1 MKKFF
6 ILVISASV
14 LLTGCVF
21 PNFSKHR
28 PRHSSESAAS
38 SRRTKSSSSSSSSSS
53 KSSSSSSESTE
64 IISKT
69 LVGDIE
75 EIHHRDTI
83 TYQGKKI
90 LNLRME
96 LLTSLPEEASAA
108 SATLTPE
115 EMTTIIREGMQ
126 SDSNYVAAKSLEG
139 VNIDYSVTAEKKLQT
154 LIEIDLQ
161 KVNVEE
167 VEKNSFFQ
175 GFGLK
180 DIKDITPEMFILSLK
195 LNGLKEEVQS

>member
-14 LLTGCVF
+14 LLTGCVL
-21 PNFSKHR
+21 PSFSKHR
-28 PRHSSESAAS
+28 PRHSSESAPS
-38 SRRTKSSSSSSSSSS
+38 SRRTKTSSSSSE
-53 KSSSSSSESTE
+53 SSSSSSESTE
-64 IISKT
+64 IVSKT
-69 LVGDIE
+69 FVGDIE

-83 TYQGKKI
+83 TYQDKKI

>member
-21 PNFSKHR
+21 PSFSKHR

-38 SRRTKSSSSSSSSSS
+38 SRQTKTSSNSSE
-53 KSSSSSSESTE
+53 SSSSSSESTE
-64 IISKT
+64 VVSKT

-75 EIHHRDTI
+75 GIHHRDTI
-83 TYQGKKI
+83 TYQGRKI

-96 LLTSLPEEASAA
+96 LLTSLPEEASTA

-115 EMTTIIREGMQ
+115 EMTALIREGVQ
-126 SDSNYVAAKSLEG
+126 SDPNFVAAKSLEG

-161 KVNVEE
+161 KVNIEE
-167 VEKNSFFQ
+167 MEKNSFFQ
-175 GFGLK
+175 DLGLK
-180 DIKDITPEMFILSLK
+180 DIKESTPEMFILSLK
-195 LNGLKEEVQS
+195 LNGLKEEGQS

>member
-14 LLTGCVF
+14 LLTGCVL
-21 PNFSKHR
+21 PSFSKHR
-28 PRHSSESAAS
+28 PRHSSESAPS
-38 SRRTKSSSSSSSSSS
+38 SRRTKTSSSSSE
-53 KSSSSSSESTE
+53 SSSSSSESTE
-64 IISKT
+64 IVSKT

-90 LNLRME
+90 LNLRMG

>member
-14 LLTGCVF
+14 LLTGCVL
-21 PNFSKHR
+21 PSFSKHR

-38 SRRTKSSSSSSSSSS
+38 SRRTKTSSTSSE
-53 KSSSSSSESTE
+53 SSSSSSESTE
-64 IISKT
+64 IVSKT

-139 VNIDYSVTAEKKLQT
+139 VNIDYSVTAEKKLICKRSMSKRWKRT
-154 LIEIDLQ
+154 VSSKALD
-161 KVNVEE
+161 
-167 VEKNSFFQ
+167 
-175 GFGLK
+175 
-180 DIKDITPEMFILSLK
+180 
-195 LNGLKEEVQS
+195 

>member
-38 SRRTKSSSSSSSSSS
+38 SRRTKTSSSSNSSQSSSSF
-53 KSSSSSSESTE
+53 SESTE
-64 IISKT
+64 VISKT

-75 EIHHRDTI
+75 GIHHRDTI

-96 LLTSLPEEASAA
+96 LLTSLPEDASAA
-108 SATLTPE
+108 SASLTPE
-115 EMTTIIREGMQ
+115 EMTAIIREGVQ
-126 SDSNYVAAKSLEG
+126 SDPNFVAAKSLEG

-161 KVNVEE
+161 KANVEE
-167 VEKNSFFQ
+167 MGKNSLFQ
-175 GFGLK
+175 DLGLK
-180 DIKDITPEMFILSLK
+180 DIKESTPEMFILSLK
-195 LNGLKEEVQS
+195 LNGLKEEGQS

>member
-14 LLTGCVF
+14 LLTGCVL
-21 PNFSKHR
+21 PSFSKHR

-38 SRRTKSSSSSSSSSS
+38 SRRTKTSSSSSE
-53 KSSSSSSESTE
+53 SSSSSSESTE
-64 IISKT
+64 IVSKT

>member
-38 SRRTKSSSSSSSSSS
+38 SRRTKTSSSSNSSQ
-53 KSSSSSSESTE
+53 SSSSSSESTE
-64 IISKT
+64 VISKT

-75 EIHHRDTI
+75 GIHHRDTI

-96 LLTSLPEEASAA
+96 LLTSLPEDASAA
-108 SATLTPE
+108 SASLTPE
-115 EMTTIIREGMQ
+115 EMTAIIREGVQ
-126 SDSNYVAAKSLEG
+126 SDPNFVAAKSLEG

-161 KVNVEE
+161 KANVEE
-167 VEKNSFFQ
+167 MGKNSLFQ
-175 GFGLK
+175 DLGLK
-180 DIKDITPEMFILSLK
+180 DIKESTPEMFILSLK
-195 LNGLKEEVQS
+195 LNGLKEEGQS

>member
-14 LLTGCVF
+14 LLTGCVL
-21 PNFSKHR
+21 PSFSKHR

-38 SRRTKSSSSSSSSSS
+38 SKRNKISSSSSE
-53 KSSSSSSESTE
+53 SSSSSSESTE
-64 IISKT
+64 IVSKT

-83 TYQGKKI
+83 TYQDKKI

>member
-14 LLTGCVF
+14 LLTGCVL
-21 PNFSKHR
+21 PSFSKHR

-38 SRRTKSSSSSSSSSS
+38 SRRTKSSSS

-64 IISKT
+64 IVSKT

-83 TYQGKKI
+83 TYQDKKI

>member
-14 LLTGCVF
+14 LLTGCVL
-21 PNFSKHR
+21 PSFSKHR

-38 SRRTKSSSSSSSSSS
+38 SRRTKNSSSSSE
-53 KSSSSSSESTE
+53 SSSSSSESTE
-64 IISKT
+64 IVSKT
-69 LVGDIE
+69 LVGDIQ

-96 LLTSLPEEASAA
+96 LLTALPEEASAA

-139 VNIDYSVTAEKKLQT
+139 VNIDYSVTADKKLQT

-161 KVNVEE
+161 KANVEE
-167 VEKNSFFQ
+167 MEKNSLFQ
-175 GFGLK
+175 DLGLK
-180 DIKDITPEMFILSLK
+180 DIKESTPEMFILSLK
-195 LNGLKEEVQS
+195 LNGLKEEGQS

>member
-38 SRRTKSSSSSSSSSS
+38 SRRTKSSSSSSE
-53 KSSSSSSESTE
+53 SSSSSSESTE
-64 IISKT
+64 IVSKT
-69 LVGDIE
+69 LVGDIQ

-83 TYQGKKI
+83 TYQGRKI

-96 LLTSLPEEASAA
+96 LLTSLPEEASTA

>member
-14 LLTGCVF
+14 LLTGCVL
-21 PNFSKHR
+21 PSFSKHR

-38 SRRTKSSSSSSSSSS
+38 SRRTKSSSSSSSS

-64 IISKT
+64 IVSKT

-83 TYQGKKI
+83 TYQGKK
-90 LNLRME
+90 NLESSYGIAHFLARR
-96 LLTSLPEEASAA
+96 SQCGISYFD
-108 SATLTPE
+108 SRGDDDYH
-115 EMTTIIREGMQ
+115 REGMQ

-139 VNIDYSVTAEKKLQT
+139 VNIDYSVTADKKLQT
-154 LIEIDLQ
+154 LY
-161 KVNVEE
+161 
-167 VEKNSFFQ
+167 
-175 GFGLK
+175 
-180 DIKDITPEMFILSLK
+180 
-195 LNGLKEEVQS
+195 

>member
-14 LLTGCVF
+14 LLTGCVL
-21 PNFSKHR
+21 PSFSKHR

-38 SRRTKSSSSSSSSSS
+38 SRRTKTSSNSSE
-53 KSSSSSSESTE
+53 SSSSSSESTE
-64 IISKT
+64 IVSKT

-115 EMTTIIREGMQ
+115 EMTTIIREGVQ

-180 DIKDITPEMFILSLK
+180 DITDITPEMFILSLK

>member
-14 LLTGCVF
+14 LLTGCVL
-21 PNFSKHR
+21 PSFSKHR

-38 SRRTKSSSSSSSSSS
+38 SRRTKTSSNSSE
-53 KSSSSSSESTE
+53 SSSSSSESTE
-64 IISKT
+64 IVSKT

-108 SATLTPE
+108 SASLTPE
-115 EMTTIIREGMQ
+115 EMTTIIREGVQ
-126 SDSNYVAAKSLEG
+126 SDPNFVAAKSLEG

-161 KVNVEE
+161 KVNIEE

-175 GFGLK
+175 GIGLK
-180 DIKDITPEMFILSLK
+180 DIKDVTPEMFILSLK
-195 LNGLKEEVQS
+195 LNGLKEEGQS

>member
-14 LLTGCVF
+14 LLTGCVL
-21 PNFSKHR
+21 PSFSKHR
-28 PRHSSESAAS
+28 PRHSSESAPS
-38 SRRTKSSSSSSSSSS
+38 SKRTKTSSNSSE
-53 KSSSSSSESTE
+53 SSSSSSESTE
-64 IISKT
+64 IVSKT

-96 LLTSLPEEASAA
+96 LLTALPEEASAA

>member
-21 PNFSKHR
+21 PNFSKHH

-38 SRRTKSSSSSSSSSS
+38 SRRTKTSSSSSESST
-53 KSSSSSSESTE
+53 SSSSESTE
-64 IISKT
+64 VLSKT

-75 EIHHRDTI
+75 GIHHRDTI

-96 LLTSLPEEASAA
+96 LLTSLPEDASAA

-115 EMTTIIREGMQ
+115 EMTTLIREGVQ
-126 SDSNYVAAKSLEG
+126 SDPNFVAAKSLEG

-161 KVNVEE
+161 KANVEE
-167 VEKNSFFQ
+167 MEKNSLFQ
-175 GFGLK
+175 DLGLK
-180 DIKDITPEMFILSLK
+180 DIKESTPEMFILSLK
-195 LNGLKEEVQS
+195 LNGLKEEGQS

>member
-21 PNFSKHR
+21 PSFSKHR

-38 SRRTKSSSSSSSSSS
+38 SRRTKSSSSSSE
-53 KSSSSSSESTE
+53 SSSSSSESTE
-64 IISKT
+64 IVSKT
-69 LVGDIE
+69 LVGDIQ

-83 TYQGKKI
+83 TYQGRKI

-96 LLTSLPEEASAA
+96 LLTSLPEEASTA

-115 EMTTIIREGMQ
+115 EMTALIREGVQ
-126 SDSNYVAAKSLEG
+126 SDPNFVAAKSLEG

>member
-14 LLTGCVF
+14 LLTGCVL
-21 PNFSKHR
+21 PSFSKHR
-28 PRHSSESAAS
+28 PRHSSESAPS
-38 SRRTKSSSSSSSSSS
+38 SRRTKTSSSSSE
-53 KSSSSSSESTE
+53 SSSSSSESTE
-64 IISKT
+64 IVSKT

-139 VNIDYSVTAEKKLQT
+139 VNIDYSVTADKKLQT

>member
-14 LLTGCVF
+14 LLTGCVL
-21 PNFSKHR
+21 PSFSKHR
-28 PRHSSESAAS
+28 PRHSSESAS
-38 SRRTKSSSSSSSSSS
+38 SRRTKSSSSSS

-64 IISKT
+64 IVSKT

-75 EIHHRDTI
+75 GIHHRDTI
-83 TYQGKKI
+83 TYHGKKI

>member
-14 LLTGCVF
+14 LLTGCVL
-21 PNFSKHR
+21 PSFSKHR
-28 PRHSSESAAS
+28 PRHSSESAPS
-38 SRRTKSSSSSSSSSS
+38 SRRTKTSSSSSE
-53 KSSSSSSESTE
+53 SSSSSSESTE
-64 IISKT
+64 IVSKT

-83 TYQGKKI
+83 TYQDKKI

-195 LNGLKEEVQS
+195 LNGLKEEGQS

>member
-14 LLTGCVF
+14 LLTGCVL
-21 PNFSKHR
+21 PSFSKHR

-38 SRRTKSSSSSSSSSS
+38 SRRTKSSSSSSSSR
-53 KSSSSSSESTE
+53 SSSSSSESTE
-64 IISKT
+64 VISKT

-75 EIHHRDTI
+75 GIHHRDTI

-195 LNGLKEEVQS
+195 LNGLKEEGQS

>member
-14 LLTGCVF
+14 LLTGCVLPSF
-21 PNFSKHR
+21 RKHR

-38 SRRTKSSSSSSSSSS
+38 SRRTKSSSSSSE
-53 KSSSSSSESTE
+53 SSSSSSESTE
-64 IISKT
+64 IVSKT

-75 EIHHRDTI
+75 GIHHRDTI

>member
-14 LLTGCVF
+14 LLTGCVL
-21 PNFSKHR
+21 PSFSKHR

-38 SRRTKSSSSSSSSSS
+38 SRRTKTSSNSSE
-53 KSSSSSSESTE
+53 SSSSSSESTE
-64 IISKT
+64 IVSKT

-75 EIHHRDTI
+75 GIHHRDTI

-90 LNLRME
+90 LNLRMG

>member
-14 LLTGCVF
+14 LLTGCVL
-21 PNFSKHR
+21 PSFSKHR

-38 SRRTKSSSSSSSSSS
+38 SRRTKTSSSSSE
-53 KSSSSSSESTE
+53 SSSSSSESKE
-64 IISKT
+64 IVSKT

-75 EIHHRDTI
+75 GIHHRDTI
-83 TYQGKKI
+83 TYHGKKI

>member
-14 LLTGCVF
+14 LLTGCVL
-21 PNFSKHR
+21 PSFSKHR
-28 PRHSSESAAS
+28 PRHSSESAPS
-38 SRRTKSSSSSSSSSS
+38 SRRTKTSSSSSE
-53 KSSSSSSESTE
+53 SSSSSSESTE
-64 IISKT
+64 IVSKT

-83 TYQGKKI
+83 TYQDKKI